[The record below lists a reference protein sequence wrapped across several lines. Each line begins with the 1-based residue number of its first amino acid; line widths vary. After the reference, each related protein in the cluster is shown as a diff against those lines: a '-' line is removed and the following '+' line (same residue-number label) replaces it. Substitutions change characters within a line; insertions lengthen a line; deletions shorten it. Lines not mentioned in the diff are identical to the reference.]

1 MTKMTSENEEQ
12 KQPLYPQEVAVALDE
27 MLYDQNLIAPNQ
39 EPAKEAS
46 LEEQASN
53 AQAVRDQHAYEI
65 DARQHQIERVLIHE
79 ETVRSSHEETFD
91 FSGAMVA
98 LLTMTILVGFAY
110 FAQKY
115 ISNMS
120 NKPTAQSGVV
130 IDHAANVP
138 VAVPAYPTVMVRHSS
153 DPSQAPSPLPMTVPI
168 EK

>member
-1 MTKMTSENEEQ
+1 MTSEKEEQ
-12 KQPLYPQEVAVALDE
+12 KQPLYPQEGAVALDE
-27 MLYDQNLIAPNQ
+27 MLYDQDLIAPNQ
-39 EPAKEAS
+39 ESATEAS

-53 AQAVRDQHAYEI
+53 AQAVRDQHAFEI
-65 DARQHQIERVLIHE
+65 DLRQHQIERVLIHE

-153 DPSQAPSPLPMTVPI
+153 DPSQAPSPLPMNVPI